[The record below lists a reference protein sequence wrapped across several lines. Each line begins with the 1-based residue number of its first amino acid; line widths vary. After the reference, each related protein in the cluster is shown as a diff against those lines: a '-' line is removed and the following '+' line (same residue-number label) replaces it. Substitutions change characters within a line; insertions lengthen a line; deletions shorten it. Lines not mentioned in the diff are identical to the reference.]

1 MVFRTA
7 TARERRQA
15 LEIPSADQPT
25 KQVGQA
31 FSLPGVTRRALLAAL
46 PACLTAQTPH
56 SPRQPKPL
64 PAVGDFFRFADPT
77 TETFVVRLTSL
88 NSSNFL
94 PAPANRFV
102 SLRERYLLFSSD
114 RSGPLSPFQV
124 DLRAGTVRQLAT
136 AANLSP
142 DSLCLDPKER
152 WLYFLDGGSLKR
164 VEIGKKESR
173 KLPETLTDDV
183 ASFSIAQNGAIFLI
197 RSSGLL
203 QRLDNAQTTLAT
215 AASQAQQTCVAQ
227 PRGPGCLFAREVFSV
242 GRELWYASAGTG
254 GGKPILLA
262 KGSVSNPCWSPDG
275 QSLLFLR
282 DVVTPGTTLA
292 EIHQVGLD
300 GTAERCVA
308 PTSQFAS
315 FSTNFDASVFV
326 GASRSK
332 AQPNVVLLLRS
343 AKRELTLCQH
353 RSSRPAAVSP
363 AFSPDAR
370 RVYFQSDEEGKPA
383 IYSVNVELL
392 VEPPSENTGG

>member
-1 MVFRTA
+1 MRSQTEGKSCGALGGALA
-7 TARERRQA
+7 TAP
-15 LEIPSADQPT
+15 LP
-25 KQVGQA
+25 QV
-31 FSLPGVTRRALLAAL
+31 FSRNITRRAMLVAL
-46 PACLTAQTPH
+46 PAFVAAQTPRG
-56 SPRQPKPL
+56 SPRGKPL
-64 PAVGDFFRFADPT
+64 PTVGDFFRFADPT

-88 NSSNFL
+88 KSSNFL
-94 PAPANRFV
+94 PVPANRFV

-114 RSGPLSPFQV
+114 RNGPLCPFQV

-136 AANLSP
+136 AVNLSP

-152 WLYFLDGGSLKR
+152 WLYFLDGGHLKR
-164 VEIGKKESR
+164 IEIGKKES
-173 KLPETLTDDV
+173 KKPPETVTDDV
-183 ASFSIAQNGAIFLI
+183 TSFSIAQSGVIFLV

-203 QRLDNAQTTLAT
+203 QRLDNDGPTTLAN
-215 AASQAQQTCVAQ
+215 AASQAGQTCVAQ
-227 PRGPGCLFAREVFSV
+227 PRGLGCLFERVVLSS
-242 GRELWYASAGTG
+242 GRELWYTSGTPEA
-254 GGKPILLA
+254 GKPVLLA

-282 DVVTPGTTLA
+282 DVLTAGATLA

-300 GTAERCVA
+300 GTGERCVA
-308 PTSQFAS
+308 STSQFAS
-315 FSTNFDASVFV
+315 FSLNFDGSVFV

-353 RSSRPAAVSP
+353 HSSRPFAVSP
-363 AFSPDAR
+363 VFSPDAR

-392 VEPPSENTGG
+392 VEPPGETEG